1 MLNNLLQRLNG
12 WDWCQEPAAQLAAL
26 HEEDRTLL
34 PPSRMALDMAL
45 HDLMARQNGVSVAAW
60 LGAPAGLPAWH
71 TNQTLFWGSEAEM
84 LAQAQRYVDRGFTQ
98 LKLRT
103 GIADFATDLARLQK
117 LRLRFGQQIS
127 LAIDVNGQWS
137 LAQAHAAFPY
147 LRELNLSYIEQPLSP
162 ANDSQLAELY
172 GYGIPIMLD
181 ESLNSEAAITRLIAA
196 KGALWGHLKLVKLGG
211 LAPTLAAA
219 VRLRLADVPFMI
231 GQMNEGHAAT
241 AAALQ
246 LCRVVQ
252 PAFAELY
259 GADGLTDDP
268 VSGLEYRN
276 GMVAVNDSPGL
287 GVQFDAARANLL
299 QEFND
304 ARC

>member
-1 MLNNLLQRLNG
+1 
-12 WDWCQEPAAQLAAL
+12 
-26 HEEDRTLL
+26 
-34 PPSRMALDMAL
+34 
-45 HDLMARQNGVSVAAW
+45 
-60 LGAPAGLPAWH
+60 
-71 TNQTLFWGSEAEM
+71 M

-181 ESLNSEAAITRLIAA
+181 ESLNSESAITRLIAA

-211 LAPTLAAA
+211 LLRRLPPPA
-219 VRLRLADVPFMI
+219 V
-231 GQMNEGHAAT
+231 
-241 AAALQ
+241 
-246 LCRVVQ
+246 C
-252 PAFAELY
+252 
-259 GADGLTDDP
+259 
-268 VSGLEYRN
+268 
-276 GMVAVNDSPGL
+276 DSPTC
-287 GVQFDAARANLL
+287 RS
-299 QEFND
+299 
-304 ARC
+304 

>member
-1 MLNNLLQRLNG
+1 
-12 WDWCQEPAAQLAAL
+12 
-26 HEEDRTLL
+26 
-34 PPSRMALDMAL
+34 
-45 HDLMARQNGVSVAAW
+45 
-60 LGAPAGLPAWH
+60 
-71 TNQTLFWGSEAEM
+71 M

-181 ESLNSEAAITRLIAA
+181 ESLNSESAITRLIAA
-196 KGALWGHLKLVKLGG
+196 KVRCGGISSWVKLG
-211 LAPTLAAA
+211 ACSDACRRRPSATRRRA
-219 VRLRLADVPFMI
+219 VHDWPD
-231 GQMNEGHAAT
+231 E
-241 AAALQ
+241 
-246 LCRVVQ
+246 
-252 PAFAELY
+252 
-259 GADGLTDDP
+259 
-268 VSGLEYRN
+268 
-276 GMVAVNDSPGL
+276 
-287 GVQFDAARANLL
+287 
-299 QEFND
+299 
-304 ARC
+304 